1 MESTAASLKP
11 QSTAILGQYQP
22 FVRYARGGMADVFL
36 AKSVAAAGMD
46 RIVILKRLR
55 EDISSEDSSLA
66 AMFLDEARLSLNLSH
81 PGIIPIY
88 DVGEHDG
95 AFYIA
100 MEFVEG
106 QPLNRLRSAV
116 EKKKEV
122 FPPVLAVQIATETL
136 AALHYAHE
144 FADRDGVPLHIVH
157 RDVSP
162 QNILLGYDG
171 RVRLLDFGVA
181 KAAGR
186 EVKTEVGVLKGKV
199 RYMAPEQVL
208 ATRGQAT
215 VDGRADVFA
224 LGVVLWELLAG
235 RRLREGA
242 DDLAALLDLV
252 QLEVP
257 FPSLASVAPHVD
269 ARLAAI
275 ADRAL
280 QKRPDDRYATASEM
294 KRELDRWLALQDEE
308 PNLQGAL
315 ATYFAEERQ
324 AVSRKIRDMATNAPT
339 SARSFQ
345 RAGMD
350 ELIEFE
356 RTGASLVGSAPSGA
370 RTHSGR
376 AAHSSRR
383 PVAPTLVSRDEAGLD
398 AASQRAAPSMSVPAE
413 GPTQNKLPWAIAA
426 VALLLVV
433 ALGTWNVAR
442 RPSSPPAVAAA
453 AALPTAAPTPVVT
466 STAASPSVP
475 AVADH
480 ASEAAAPGS
489 SAAAADKTKKG
500 FVYTARATP
509 AATEAKPEAPPPA
522 VAPAAPGFFTV
533 DTYPATRV
541 SVDGRPLGETPLV
554 RISLAPGPHT
564 VTFDDGAG
572 LHKSSTIEIK
582 SGEALSRRFS
592 FE

>member
-199 RYMAPEQVL
+199 RL
-208 ATRGQAT
+208 
-215 VDGRADVFA
+215 
-224 LGVVLWELLAG
+224 
-235 RRLREGA
+235 
-242 DDLAALLDLV
+242 
-252 QLEVP
+252 
-257 FPSLASVAPHVD
+257 
-269 ARLAAI
+269 
-275 ADRAL
+275 
-280 QKRPDDRYATASEM
+280 
-294 KRELDRWLALQDEE
+294 
-308 PNLQGAL
+308 
-315 ATYFAEERQ
+315 
-324 AVSRKIRDMATNAPT
+324 
-339 SARSFQ
+339 
-345 RAGMD
+345 
-350 ELIEFE
+350 
-356 RTGASLVGSAPSGA
+356 
-370 RTHSGR
+370 
-376 AAHSSRR
+376 
-383 PVAPTLVSRDEAGLD
+383 
-398 AASQRAAPSMSVPAE
+398 
-413 GPTQNKLPWAIAA
+413 
-426 VALLLVV
+426 
-433 ALGTWNVAR
+433 
-442 RPSSPPAVAAA
+442 
-453 AALPTAAPTPVVT
+453 
-466 STAASPSVP
+466 
-475 AVADH
+475 
-480 ASEAAAPGS
+480 
-489 SAAAADKTKKG
+489 
-500 FVYTARATP
+500 
-509 AATEAKPEAPPPA
+509 
-522 VAPAAPGFFTV
+522 
-533 DTYPATRV
+533 
-541 SVDGRPLGETPLV
+541 
-554 RISLAPGPHT
+554 
-564 VTFDDGAG
+564 
-572 LHKSSTIEIK
+572 
-582 SGEALSRRFS
+582 
-592 FE
+592 